1 MGWEWRSLCI
11 LFREDLQIVAH
22 ANIFE
27 RWRSMRELP
36 GRLLPLEETEDEL
49 EDDYDFG
56 TRGRFGR
63 EDESMRSTR
72 QSPRICP
79 RRGLSPLLVNPGD
92 RNCRGHEATR
102 NRKPEGRCRQDDHC
116 GEPVDLSGGQ
126 RKTGAFD

>member
-1 MGWEWRSLCI
+1 MGSEWRSLCI

-56 TRGRFGR
+56 TRL
-63 EDESMRSTR
+63 
-72 QSPRICP
+72 I
-79 RRGLSPLLVNPGD
+79 GD
-92 RNCRGHEATR
+92 RT
-102 NRKPEGRCRQDDHC
+102 
-116 GEPVDLSGGQ
+116 
-126 RKTGAFD
+126 